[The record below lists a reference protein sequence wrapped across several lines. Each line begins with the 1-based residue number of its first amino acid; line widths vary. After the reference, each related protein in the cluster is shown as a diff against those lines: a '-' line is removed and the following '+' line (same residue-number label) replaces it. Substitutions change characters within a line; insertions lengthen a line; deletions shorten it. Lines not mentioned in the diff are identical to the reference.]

1 MGVLL
6 GKRKETIEFFLDPG
20 LSLVNVVVDRSEV
33 LLGVLLTMHSLL
45 FAGVILELKVW
56 LLLI

>member
-1 MGVLL
+1 MGN
-6 GKRKETIEFFLDPG
+6 RNETIEFFLEPG
-20 LSLVNVVVDRSEV
+20 LSLVKVVVDRSEV

>member
-6 GKRKETIEFFLDPG
+6 GNRNETIEFFLEPG
-20 LSLVNVVVDRSEV
+20 LSLVKVVVDRSEV

>member
-1 MGVLL
+1 M

-33 LLGVLLTMHSLL
+33 LLGVLLTIHSLL